1 MTLLSIR
8 DSGIGGLWDR
18 SSRPVDFFW
27 RGYVDL
33 DTVHAISIRP
43 HRFEMEQRQQRERS
57 KRKKR

>member
-1 MTLLSIR
+1 MTLLSTG

-33 DTVHAISIRP
+33 DIVHAISIRP
-43 HRFEMEQRQQRERS
+43 HRFEMEQRQ
-57 KRKKR
+57 